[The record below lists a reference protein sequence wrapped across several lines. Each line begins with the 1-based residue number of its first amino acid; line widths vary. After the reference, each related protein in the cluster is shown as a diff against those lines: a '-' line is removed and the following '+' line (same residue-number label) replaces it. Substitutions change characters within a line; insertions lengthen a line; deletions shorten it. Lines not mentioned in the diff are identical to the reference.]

1 MRKNLLTPLL
11 AFMMCLASCSFV
23 SKDFKTDDKDGAN
36 NTAYYIC
43 FRSSSFPG

>member
-23 SKDFKTDDKDGAN
+23 SKDFKTDDKDGLIIQLI
-36 NTAYYIC
+36 TYV
-43 FRSSSFPG
+43 